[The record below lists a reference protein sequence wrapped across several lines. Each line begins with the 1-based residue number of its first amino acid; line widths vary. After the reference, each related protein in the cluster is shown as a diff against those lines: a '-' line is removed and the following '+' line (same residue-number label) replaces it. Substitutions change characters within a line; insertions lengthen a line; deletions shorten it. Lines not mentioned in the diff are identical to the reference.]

1 MAQSS
6 DHQIVSGK
14 VARSN
19 TCSNSQDR
27 GAIRPLT
34 AKNSKPELKKLNP
47 IEKQRMNHRI
57 NMGIRKQSVE
67 SGLNKYTS
75 HHSIN
80 QKVGRTSQVRS
91 IDSRVG
97 SNVQGRFMKVVK
109 TYRSKRNL
117 RLRDKKSV
125 DNPIQS
131 FELGLPNSST
141 YQTYQG

>member
-1 MAQSS
+1 
-6 DHQIVSGK
+6 
-14 VARSN
+14 
-19 TCSNSQDR
+19 
-27 GAIRPLT
+27 
-34 AKNSKPELKKLNP
+34 
-47 IEKQRMNHRI
+47 MNHRI